1 MFKSLLRSLLV
12 LTMFGLLSGCGD
24 DSSPT
29 ETDDGLTGTFY
40 INDNV
45 EKTASVD
52 VALDFNVSGADSMRF
67 SNEGGDWS
75 DWEVIPAGVTSAP
88 WTIPAGD
95 GVKTVLAQFK
105 TTDGLSLSLDDD
117 IELDTITTR
126 VLILEDGGTE
136 VSVRT
141 ILTDAGYT
149 VTMGGLY
156 DEYTGTDFSAFDLVL
171 LLNGIYYG
179 DTLEAGVQQGLKDF
193 VSAGGVL
200 MTTEWL
206 TYEGTGVDYWDTLMD
221 ILPLT
226 YNDDYCDESDGVCPE
241 TYTKRVDH
249 PITEGLPATFLTPS
263 DWTYSFQA
271 VNSSSLANN
280 IQVLFEGSTSG
291 SALGVGD
298 FGLGH
303 TIHWSMAGAYGGT
316 DIWSTETTRI
326 LTNIAAFAD

>member
-12 LTMFGLLSGCGD
+12 LTMLGFFSGCGD
-24 DSSPT
+24 DNSPT
-29 ETDDGLTGTFY
+29 EVDDGLTGTFY
-40 INDNV
+40 INDD
-45 EKTASVD
+45 EEMTASVD
-52 VALDFNVSGADSMRF
+52 VSLDFNVTEADSMRF

-75 DWEVIPAGVTSAP
+75 DWEVIPAGATSAP
-88 WTIPAGD
+88 WTIPPGD

-105 TTDGLSLSLDDD
+105 TTGGLSLSLEDD
-117 IELDTITTR
+117 IELDTVRTR

-136 VSVRT
+136 NSVET
-141 ILTDAGYT
+141 ILDNAGYT
-149 VTMGGLY
+149 VTMGGPY
-156 DEYTGTDFSAFDLVL
+156 DEYDGTDFSAFDLVL
-171 LLNGIYYG
+171 LLNGYYYG
-179 DTLEAGVQQGLKDF
+179 DTLQAGVQQGLKDF

-206 TYEGTGVDYWDTLMD
+206 TYEGTGVDYWDTLMG

-226 YNDDYCDESDGVCPE
+226 YNDDYCDAGAGVCPE
-241 TYTKRVDH
+241 TYTKMVDH
-249 PITEGLPATFLTPS
+249 PITEGLPASFLTPP

-271 VNSSSLANN
+271 VNSSSLATN
-280 IQVLFEGSTSG
+280 IKVLFEGSNSG
-291 SALGVGD
+291 SAIGVGD

-303 TIHWSMAGAYGGT
+303 TIHWSMAGVYGGT